1 MLKGVSETLYIPLYG
16 RASARKYGNI
26 IEDPMA
32 ERIVRESGY
41 DFDKNTRSRFLDIY
55 MAIRAAAID
64 RLVAGFL
71 ERNPGALVVHMGC
84 GLDSRELRVKG
95 ASMWVDV
102 DLPEVIRS
110 RAAFFKEN
118 DGYCM
123 LSADGRQPGWLDRI
137 IAPPSVSVAVVSEGL
152 SMYLSHEENIA
163 LMKGLRQRFGR
174 CEYIFD
180 AYSESAVKWS
190 KLKNPVNKMGAVI
203 KWGLDGPEAIERQL
217 PFARCA
223 GVFYFTGRE
232 WSDRLYKPCDRALFR
247 LFYGNSWANGLYRLY
262 RFELEDK

>member
-1 MLKGVSETLYIPLYG
+1 M
-16 RASARKYGNI
+16 
-26 IEDPMA
+26 
-32 ERIVRESGY
+32 
-41 DFDKNTRSRFLDIY
+41 
-55 MAIRAAAID
+55 
-64 RLVAGFL
+64 
-71 ERNPGALVVHMGC
+71 C
-84 GLDSRELRVKG
+84 
-95 ASMWVDV
+95 
-102 DLPEVIRS
+102 
-110 RAAFFKEN
+110 
-118 DGYCM
+118 
-123 LSADGRQPGWLDRI
+123 
-137 IAPPSVSVAVVSEGL
+137 
-152 SMYLSHEENIA
+152 LSHEENIA
-163 LMKGLRQRFGR
+163 LMKGLRQRLGR

>member
-84 GLDSRELRVKG
+84 GLASRALKVKG

-110 RAAFFKEN
+110 RAAFYKEN
-118 DGYCM
+118 DG
-123 LSADGRQPGWLDRI
+123 
-137 IAPPSVSVAVVSEGL
+137 
-152 SMYLSHEENIA
+152 
-163 LMKGLRQRFGR
+163 
-174 CEYIFD
+174 
-180 AYSESAVKWS
+180 YSESAVKWS

-223 GVFYFTGRE
+223 GIFYFTGRE

>member
-1 MLKGVSETLYIPLYG
+1 MLKGVSETLCIPLYG

-110 RAAFFKEN
+110 RAAFYKEN
-118 DGYCM
+118 
-123 LSADGRQPGWLDRI
+123 
-137 IAPPSVSVAVVSEGL
+137 
-152 SMYLSHEENIA
+152 
-163 LMKGLRQRFGR
+163 
-174 CEYIFD
+174 D